1 MTNTC
6 YSVINERDAMHV
18 ASVHKYDPELQ
29 TMVAIDGAGGLSRAA
44 NEAEGDIAQSW
55 ADNIW
60 DDMLG

>member
-1 MTNTC
+1 
-6 YSVINERDAMHV
+6 
-18 ASVHKYDPELQ
+18 
-29 TMVAIDGAGGLSRAA
+29 MVAIDGAGGLSRAA